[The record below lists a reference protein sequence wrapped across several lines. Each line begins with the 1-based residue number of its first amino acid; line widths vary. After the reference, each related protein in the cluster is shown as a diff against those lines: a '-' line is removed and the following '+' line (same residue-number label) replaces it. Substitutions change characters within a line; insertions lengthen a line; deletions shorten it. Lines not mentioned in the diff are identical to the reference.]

1 MTRVRRPSPQ
11 TVAVLNALAAK
22 ASDWSHGYDLC
33 RVLGL
38 KAGTVYPI
46 LIRLAE
52 RGYVDTAWEQDVP
65 QGRPPRHLYRL
76 SAAGAEQVRELRRA
90 EAQRTSRRSR
100 IAERPARG
108 GGAVAGAGA

>member
-11 TVAVLNALAAK
+11 TVAVLDALAAK
-22 ASDWSHGYDLC
+22 PTDWSHGYDLC
-33 RVLGL
+33 RALGL

-52 RGYVDTAWEQDVP
+52 RGYVETAWEQEVP

-76 SAAGAEQVRELRRA
+76 SAAGAEHVRELHSA
-90 EAQRTSRRSR
+90 EAQRHARRSR
-100 IAERPARG
+100 VAGRLAGG
-108 GGAVAGAGA
+108 GGAVAGAEA